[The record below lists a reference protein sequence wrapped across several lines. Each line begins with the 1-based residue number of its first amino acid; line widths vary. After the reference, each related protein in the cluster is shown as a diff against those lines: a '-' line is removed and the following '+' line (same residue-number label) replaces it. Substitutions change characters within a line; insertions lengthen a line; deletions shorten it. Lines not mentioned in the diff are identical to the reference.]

1 MDWNALGAIGEVGG
15 AIGVIATLLY
25 LSLQIRGSTKAT
37 ESQVHVNL
45 SSEMERLAV
54 AMSTDDALA
63 DAMLVAQAD
72 GDLTPKQRLK
82 LLWWF
87 GGFLRVCESH
97 LIQRRLEATSVDLET
112 PIRNLLRG
120 FASSSEFRRQ
130 MQGAVTGQTATQEF
144 LSWLETEVLAEA
156 AERSRASH

>member
-1 MDWNALGAIGEVGG
+1 MSTLEISQLLGNYGEFVG

-25 LSLQIRGSTKAT
+25 LSLQIRDSSKAT

-72 GDLTPKQRLK
+72 GELTPKQSLK
-82 LLWWF
+82 LTFWF
-87 GGFLRVCESH
+87 GGMLRVCESH
-97 LIQRRLEATSVDLET
+97 LIQRQLKATSVDLET
-112 PIRNLLRG
+112 PIRN
-120 FASSSEFRRQ
+120 
-130 MQGAVTGQTATQEF
+130 F
-144 LSWLETEVLAEA
+144 L
-156 AERSRASH
+156 